1 MLILKKYRE
10 TGLHASLA
18 QKKSSLV
25 YFCLFQ
31 VLGEVDE
38 SGPRYIMNGAAAY
51 FDVLYAAVR
60 RELIFTLEPS
70 LVSYFAATVGGLRYL
85 CWSVPQSRMRYL
97 LWLIFVNLCRTIIVN
112 DSITQKEV
120 RRVLIFGKGRVHN
133 ISFGVDADFFGLRE
147 KSDGYVLVPGD
158 AFRDDEYLE
167 DLIERTNYKFCRL
180 TRREDV
186 SARWEY
192 LKRKYPDRIRL
203 EYRIPHSRLPDVYK
217 GASVTLL
224 PISKKNEPAGLTC
237 LLQSLASGV
246 PVVTDSE
253 KTGCDYIN
261 EFSLGQIT
269 ESKLEMESAIN
280 TYYHSEALNVG
291 AFERA
296 RARYSWTNLKN
307 DWIRCVR
314 A

>member
-10 TGLHASLA
+10 TGLYASLS
-18 QKKSSLV
+18 QKKSSSV

-38 SGPRYIMNGAAAY
+38 SGPCYIMNGAAVY
-51 FDVLYAAVR
+51 FDVLCAAVR
-60 RELIFTLEPS
+60 RKLIFTLEPS
-70 LVSYFAATVGGLRYL
+70 LVSYFAALIGGLRYL
-85 CWSVPQSRMRYL
+85 CWSVPQSRIRYS
-97 LWLIFVNLCRTIIVN
+97 LWLILVNLCRTIIVN

-120 RRVLIFGKGRVHN
+120 RRALIFGKGRVHN
-133 ISFGVDADFFGLRE
+133 ICYGVDTGFFGLCE

-167 DLIERTNYKFCRL
+167 DLIGRTNYKFCRL
-180 TRREDV
+180 TRRKDV
-186 SARWEY
+186 FARWEY
-192 LKRKYPDRIRL
+192 LKRKYPDRITL
-203 EYRIPHSRLPDVYK
+203 EYRVPHSRLPDVYK

-224 PISKKNEPAGLTC
+224 PIFKKNEPAGLTC

-253 KTGCDYIN
+253 KTGYDYIN
-261 EFSLGQIT
+261 EPSLGQIT
-269 ESKLEMESAIN
+269 VSKVEMESAVKAF
-280 TYYHSEALNVG
+280 YHRGALNVE

-296 RARYSWTNLKN
+296 RARYSWANLKN
-307 DWIRCVR
+307 DWIRCVQ